1 MTKGDGHD
9 LPSDSPRA
17 HPPRAVRVPIRVRV
31 EYQQVDDFLADY
43 ACNLSLG
50 GMFIQTERPLP
61 AGTRFRLRL
70 LLPEP
75 HEPIE
80 TYAEVRW
87 VADTVDG
94 ERGMGVRFDT
104 LSRTARQQVER
115 LLSATA

>member
-1 MTKGDGHD
+1 MTGGDD
-9 LPSDSPRA
+9 LRDEGPRT
-17 HPPRAVRVPIRVRV
+17 HPPRAARVPIRVRV

-70 LLPEP
+70 LLPKP

-80 TYAEVRW
+80 THAEVRW
-87 VADTVDG
+87 VADTG
-94 ERGMGVRFDT
+94 GSETGMGVRFDT
-104 LSRTARQQVER
+104 LSHTARQQVER
-115 LLSATA
+115 LLRATA